1 MLDVDF
7 LAYLVSTQKKTEGIK
22 KQIQDPITQLLLV
35 IIIHSYFSKKKG
47 CYMVFS
53 NLKFVYL

>member
-7 LAYLVSTQKKTEGIK
+7 LAYLVSTQKKAEGIK

-35 IIIHSYFSKKKG
+35 IIIHSYFSKKKD
-47 CYMVFS
+47 VIWF
-53 NLKFVYL
+53 FRT